1 MSNVDIT
8 PALGKT
14 ISDLRFS
21 ENDNDSALSITFADG
36 SKLTLFDDGQSCCE
50 TRYMRTDDNLAE
62 YIGGRLLGA
71 EVKDVPELIGF
82 WKDEDE
88 YGAHDVQFLEIT
100 TSKGSFVMSNHN
112 EHNGYYRGFCI
123 EAKYEQ

>member
-21 ENDNDSALSITFADG
+21 ENDSALSITFADG

-71 EVKDVPELIGF
+71 EVKDVPKLIGF
-82 WKDEDE
+82 WKDEGE
-88 YGAHDVQFLEIT
+88 YGCHDMQFLEIT

-112 EHNGYYRGFCI
+112 EHNGYYGGFCI

>member
-1 MSNVDIT
+1 MRNLDIT

-21 ENDNDSALSITFADG
+21 ENDSALSITFADG
-36 SKLTLFDDGQSCCE
+36 SKLTLFDDGQTCFE

-88 YGAHDVQFLEIT
+88 YGDHDIQFLEIT

-112 EHNGYYRGFCI
+112 EHNGYYGGFCI

>member
-1 MSNVDIT
+1 MSDVDIT

-21 ENDNDSALSITFADG
+21 ENDSALSITFADG

-82 WKDEDE
+82 WEDEDE
-88 YGAHDVQFLEIT
+88 YGDHDIQFLEIT

-112 EHNGYYRGFCI
+112 EHNGYYGGFCI

>member
-88 YGAHDVQFLEIT
+88 YGDHDIQFLEIT

-112 EHNGYYRGFCI
+112 EHNGFYGGFCI

>member
-1 MSNVDIT
+1 MRNLDIT
-8 PALGKT
+8 PTIGKT
-14 ISDLRFS
+14 IVSLRL
-21 ENDNDSALSITFADG
+21 DDDTLYIAFADG

-71 EVKDVPELIGF
+71 EVKDVPKLIGL
-82 WKDEDE
+82 WKDECE
-88 YGAHDVQFLEIT
+88 YGDHDVQFLEIT

-112 EHNGYYRGFCI
+112 EHNGYYGGFCI

>member
-1 MSNVDIT
+1 MRNLDIT
-8 PALGKT
+8 PTIGKT
-14 ISDLRFS
+14 IVSLRL
-21 ENDNDSALSITFADG
+21 DDDTLYIAFADG

-71 EVKDVPELIGF
+71 EVKDVPKLIGF
-82 WKDEDE
+82 WKDECE
-88 YGAHDVQFLEIT
+88 YGCHDMQFLEIT

-112 EHNGYYRGFCI
+112 EHNGYYGGFCI

>member
-21 ENDNDSALSITFADG
+21 ENDSALSITFADG
-36 SKLTLFDDGQSCCE
+36 SKLTLFDDGQTCCE

-82 WKDEDE
+82 WKDECE
-88 YGAHDVQFLEIT
+88 YGDHDVQFLEIT

-112 EHNGYYRGFCI
+112 EHNGYYGGFCI

>member
-1 MSNVDIT
+1 MRNLDIT

-21 ENDNDSALSITFADG
+21 ENDSALSITFADG
-36 SKLTLFDDGQSCCE
+36 SKLTLFDDGQTCCE

-88 YGAHDVQFLEIT
+88 YGDHDIQFLEIT

-112 EHNGYYRGFCI
+112 EHNGYYGGFCI

>member
-1 MSNVDIT
+1 MGNVDIT

-21 ENDNDSALSITFADG
+21 ENDSALSITFADG

-71 EVKDVPELIGF
+71 EVKDVPKLIGF
-82 WKDEDE
+82 WKDEGE
-88 YGAHDVQFLEIT
+88 YGCHDMQFLEIT

-112 EHNGYYRGFCI
+112 EHNGYYGGFCI

>member
-1 MSNVDIT
+1 MRNLDIT
-8 PALGKT
+8 PTIGKT
-14 ISDLRFS
+14 IVSLRL
-21 ENDNDSALSITFADG
+21 DDDTLYIAFADG

-71 EVKDVPELIGF
+71 EVKDVPKLIGF

-88 YGAHDVQFLEIT
+88 YGDHDIQFLEIT

-112 EHNGYYRGFCI
+112 EHNGYYGGFCI

>member
-36 SKLTLFDDGQSCCE
+36 SKLTLFDDGHSCCE

-88 YGAHDVQFLEIT
+88 YGDHDIQFLEIT

-112 EHNGYYRGFCI
+112 EHNGYYGGFCI

>member
-1 MSNVDIT
+1 MRNIDIT

-21 ENDNDSALSITFADG
+21 ENDSALSITFADG

-88 YGAHDVQFLEIT
+88 YGCHDMQFLEIT

-112 EHNGYYRGFCI
+112 EHNGYYGGFCI